1 MNVHEKSSF
10 ISPPPLFPKYLTI
23 KVGTS
28 IRGQENFLEK
38 ILRFF
43 QGTNRVRSRPPNQI
57 NTLTVFKSNQK
68 AVNI

>member
-1 MNVHEKSSF
+1 MYMKSRVSF
-10 ISPPPLFPKYLTI
+10 RPFLFPKYLTI
-23 KVGTS
+23 KVGAP

>member
-10 ISPPPLFPKYLTI
+10 ISPPPVSQIFNDQSRDI
-23 KVGTS
+23 DS
-28 IRGQENFLEK
+28 ILEK